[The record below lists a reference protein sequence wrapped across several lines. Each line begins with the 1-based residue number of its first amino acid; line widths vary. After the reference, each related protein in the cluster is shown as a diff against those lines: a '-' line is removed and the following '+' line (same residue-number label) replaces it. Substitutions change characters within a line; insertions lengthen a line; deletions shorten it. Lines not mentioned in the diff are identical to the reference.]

1 MIALW
6 IGWIMVGCLVTC
18 GTPVAW
24 RRYRKS
30 ARIVVFAR
38 SGLVPVIFAA
48 VPATV
53 RSRVG
58 CVGENSGSSGDNSA
72 AGQTRHAGSAR
83 RRRSSGD
90 KSAAVHNIT
99 GIAGPTGAIGR

>member
-1 MIALW
+1 MDHGGLP
-6 IGWIMVGCLVTC
+6 GDLRNLLPGVVTVHRHGHCL
-18 GTPVAW
+18 
-24 RRYRKS
+24 
-30 ARIVVFAR
+30 AR

-72 AGQTRHAGSAR
+72 AGPDRHAASAAAT
-83 RRRSSGD
+83 SSGD